1 MSEDHPIRDSDEAIL
16 EDLQREQ
23 PDCIPFVANRLGMHL
38 KYVDGRCELLVEYGL
53 IEQVTGEPVYCLTD
67 CGERY
72 LAGGLLP
79 DDPFPDDHEADGR

>member
-1 MSEDHPIRDSDEAIL
+1 MSEDHPIRDVDEAIL

-38 KYVDGRCELLVEYGL
+38 KYVDGRCESLVEHGL

-67 CGERY
+67 HGERY
-72 LAGGLLP
+72 LAAGLLP
-79 DDPFPDDHEADGR
+79 SDLEAGDR